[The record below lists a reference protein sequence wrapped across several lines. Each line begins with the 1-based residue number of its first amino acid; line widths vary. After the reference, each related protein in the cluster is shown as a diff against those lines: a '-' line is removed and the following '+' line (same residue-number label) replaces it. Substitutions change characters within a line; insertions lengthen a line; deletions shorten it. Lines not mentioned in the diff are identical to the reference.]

1 MFTIRQ
7 YVQTDPE
14 GDHQVANTLG
24 ELIISGSHASV

>member
-24 ELIISGSHASV
+24 ELIIGSRASV

>member
-24 ELIISGSHASV
+24 ELIISGSRASV